1 MRVLLV
7 THYYAEHGGGVEIVA
22 GQLAARLACRGVEIT
37 WAAGGPAPSES
48 GDGIAYLPMRA
59 WNGTEW
65 SLGFPYPVW
74 SPASTAR
81 LCRAARSCDIVHLHD
96 SLYLG
101 NVVAFLRAR
110 VAGKPTLVTQHV
122 GMVPYR
128 QSLLRGL
135 LATANRTLGRFVLG
149 GASQAIFVSHKV
161 REYFRR
167 FVHFQADPL
176 WIPNGLATE
185 TFFPATP
192 DERRRLRKELG
203 WPGDRPVFLFVGRFM
218 EKKGLSLVRA
228 LAARFPDCQWVT
240 IGWGPDDPSRWP
252 LANVRSLGRMDHARI
267 APCYR
272 AADLLVLPSVGEG
285 FPLVVQESMA
295 CGTPALISED
305 TALGSP
311 GIERM
316 CVVSPL
322 DEESLAGAVRGYL
335 DRRGE
340 WEKWRDQV
348 ACHAR
353 EHWDWDRCAEQYGE
367 ICCSLLEAE
376 R

>member
-1 MRVLLV
+1 MVARVPV
-7 THYYAEHGGGVEIVA
+7 T
-22 GQLAARLACRGVEIT
+22 
-37 WAAGGPAPSES
+37 PS
-48 GDGIAYLPMRA
+48 
-59 WNGTEW
+59 
-65 SLGFPYPVW
+65 W

-192 DERRRLRKELG
+192 DERCRLRKELG

-218 EKKGLSLVRA
+218 EKKGLSLVLA

-252 LANVRSLGRMDHARI
+252 LANVRSLGRMDHA
-267 APCYR
+267 A
-272 AADLLVLPSVGEG
+272 
-285 FPLVVQESMA
+285 
-295 CGTPALISED
+295 
-305 TALGSP
+305 
-311 GIERM
+311 
-316 CVVSPL
+316 
-322 DEESLAGAVRGYL
+322 
-335 DRRGE
+335 
-340 WEKWRDQV
+340 
-348 ACHAR
+348 H
-353 EHWDWDRCAEQYGE
+353 
-367 ICCSLLEAE
+367 CSLLPRGRSVGAAVG
-376 R
+376 RRRVSVGGAGVDGLRHARADLGGHGPGIAGDRADVRCLAAG